1 MNLSDGKS
9 SFCSPWTPE
18 FCDYAFGYPGCSAL
32 SVTIMQKMTECDV
45 LLTHGP
51 PEGILD
57 QCWTGQKAG
66 CEELAERVKE
76 LKPLLHVFGQ

>member
-1 MNLSDGKS
+1 
-9 SFCSPWTPE
+9 
-18 FCDYAFGYPGCSAL
+18 
-32 SVTIMQKMTECDV
+32 MQKMTECDV

-51 PEGILD
+51 PWDILD
-57 QCWTGQKAG
+57 RCWTGEKAG